1 MRLPDLPELHAG
13 EPLGH
18 DLQCHHLGLPGLR
31 RAERIREPVT
41 MHYEGTI
48 IRPPS
53 EANSILLQVT
63 VGCSRNKCT
72 FCGTY
77 AGERFRIKPDEIIM
91 DDIAFAAA
99 CCRRQRR
106 VFLCDGDALII
117 PQTRLLRILTAIRD
131 QLPWVTRVGAY
142 ANAKSLK
149 LKSPEELRDIRRL
162 GLGILYMGLETGDDV
177 TLKRINK
184 GADSATMIAMGRK
197 ARDAGFK
204 LSITVLLGIAGRDR
218 SQVHARETG
227 RVLSAIDPDYVGA
240 LSLMLIPG
248 TPLHADWRSGA
259 FTLIEPSE
267 MLAELRTM
275 IAGTSLSQ
283 GLFHANHA
291 SNYLPIRARLPRDKE
306 ATLALIDRALAGDVT
321 LKPEFMRAL

>member
-1 MRLPDLPELHAG
+1 
-13 EPLGH
+13 
-18 DLQCHHLGLPGLR
+18 
-31 RAERIREPVT
+31 

-77 AGERFRIKPDEIIM
+77 QGERFRIKPEDIVM
-91 DDIAFAAA
+91 QDIAFAATY
-99 CCRRQRR
+99 CRRQRR

-117 PQTRLLRILTAIRD
+117 PQPRLLRILQAIRE

-149 LKSPEELRDIRRL
+149 LKTPEELQQLQRL
-162 GLGILYMGLETGDDV
+162 GLGILYMGLETGDDA
-177 TLKRINK
+177 TLSRICK
-184 GADSATMIAMGRK
+184 GADSHAMIAMARK
-197 ARDAGFK
+197 AKHAGFK
-204 LSITVLLGIAGRDR
+204 LSVTVLLGIAGRER

-227 RVLSAIDPDYVGA
+227 RVLSEMDPDYVGA

-248 TPLHADWRSGA
+248 TALYEDWRSGA
-259 FTLIEPSE
+259 FTLIEPPE

-275 IAGTSLSQ
+275 VAETNLSH

-291 SNYLPIRARLPRDKE
+291 SNYLPIKARLPKDK
-306 ATLALIDRALAGDVT
+306 AAVLDQIDQALAGQIV